1 MNNKILDYII
11 WILVALLL
19 VIIWPL
25 TKDKDED
32 DDDSRPA

>member
-1 MNNKILDYII
+1 MNNKIIDYIV

-19 VIIWPL
+19 VIIWPI

-32 DDDSRPA
+32 DDDNKPA